1 MGQDHA
7 HARPP
12 RRILLATDLSSHCDR
27 ALDRAVQL
35 AGRWKATLHVVHA
48 LRPETGTGA
57 WWAPGGGEPQ
67 AGEAQIALIER
78 QIRRDMPVELNDLE
92 IHVDVGEP
100 VDVILRTAE
109 REGCDLIVTGANG
122 PTFASIIIHTT
133 TEHLLRRAPQSLL
146 IVKARPHGV
155 YRQVLVGT
163 DFTAESRHGLETA
176 ATWFAEADFT
186 LMHALDIPYRSMF
199 LEAGREDAFARLE
212 HETMESFVASAR
224 LPEAV
229 RGRVAT
235 RIAYGYPEAMLS
247 EHGLAHD
254 VDLTVIGALARGL
267 VFHMLM
273 GGNAARIVQT
283 VPGDVLMVRSRTAA
297 AEA

>member
-48 LRPETGTGA
+48 LRPDTRTGA
-57 WWAPGGGEPQ
+57 WWSPGGGEPQ

-133 TEHLLRRAPQSLL
+133 TEHLLRRAPQSL
-146 IVKARPHGV
+146 
-155 YRQVLVGT
+155 
-163 DFTAESRHGLETA
+163 
-176 ATWFAEADFT
+176 
-186 LMHALDIPYRSMF
+186 
-199 LEAGREDAFARLE
+199 
-212 HETMESFVASAR
+212 
-224 LPEAV
+224 
-229 RGRVAT
+229 
-235 RIAYGYPEAMLS
+235 
-247 EHGLAHD
+247 
-254 VDLTVIGALARGL
+254 
-267 VFHMLM
+267 
-273 GGNAARIVQT
+273 
-283 VPGDVLMVRSRTAA
+283 
-297 AEA
+297 

>member
-1 MGQDHA
+1 MSQDET
-7 HARPP
+7 PTGLP

-35 AGRWKATLHVVHA
+35 AGQWRATLHVVHA
-48 LRPETGTGA
+48 LRPETRTGA
-57 WWAPGGGEPQ
+57 WWSPGGGEPQ
-67 AGEAQIALIER
+67 VGEAQVALIER

-146 IVKARPHGV
+146 IVKARPHGI

-176 ATWFAEADFT
+176 AAWFADADLT

-199 LEAGREDAFARLE
+199 LEEGRENEFARLE
-212 HETMESFVASAR
+212 HETMESFVAAAQ

-229 RGRVAT
+229 RSRVAT

-254 VDLTVIGALARGL
+254 VDLTVIGAVARGL

-283 VPGDVLMVRSRTAA
+283 VPGDVLMVRSKTAVGTV
-297 AEA
+297 